1 MEGGEKRERVGKKS
15 MQMETE
21 RKPGVVI
28 SEDYRSETSGV
39 VFRSEPSEAG
49 LVRCLSAVTCTHHT
63 YIQALLLGSRLT
75 VVGHI

>member
-1 MEGGEKRERVGKKS
+1 MEGGEKRGRVGKKS

-39 VFRSEPSEAG
+39 VFRSEPKVWNQSR
-49 LVRCLSAVTCTHHT
+49 VKQVCFAV
-63 YIQALLLGSRLT
+63 YLQ
-75 VVGHI
+75 

>member
-39 VFRSEPSEAG
+39 VFRSEPKFCNQSR
-49 LVRCLSAVTCTHHT
+49 VKQVWFAV
-63 YIQALLLGSRLT
+63 YLQ
-75 VVGHI
+75 